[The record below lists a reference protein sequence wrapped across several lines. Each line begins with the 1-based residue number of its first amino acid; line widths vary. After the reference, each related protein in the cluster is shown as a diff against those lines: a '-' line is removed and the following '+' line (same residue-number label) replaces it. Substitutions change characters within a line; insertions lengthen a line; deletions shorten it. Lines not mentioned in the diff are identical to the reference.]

1 MKINKSLFERGVNMK
16 KPDTKVIVGS
26 VVCLGLLGGVIN
38 IIKLR
43 KKDKERNQ
51 HILNT
56 VRRLMAELDSIGL
69 DDFME
74 SREI

>member
-1 MKINKSLFERGVNMK
+1 MK